1 MPAMNTPAK
10 TMPGKNRAAKNMPGK
25 NGAAKNMPGINRPA
39 RDYLEE
45 DSYNSSKIQK
55 TEEMEEDSYDSSK
68 IQKAEEEMEEDS
80 YDSSII
86 QTTEKRCRNVIIYG
100 TLGIGKSRISNEIS
114 GDQDRFK
121 VSKKARGCTVEVSS

>member
-10 TMPGKNRAAKNMPGK
+10 TMPGKNREAENMLRKKG
-25 NGAAKNMPGINRPA
+25 PA

-55 TEEMEEDSYDSSK
+55 TEEMEEDSYDSSI
-68 IQKAEEEMEEDS
+68 IQK
-80 YDSSII
+80 
-86 QTTEKRCRNVIIYG
+86 TEKRYRNVIIYG

>member
-10 TMPGKNRAAKNMPGK
+10 TMPGKNREAENMLRKKG
-25 NGAAKNMPGINRPA
+25 PA

-86 QTTEKRCRNVIIYG
+86 QKTEKRYRNVIIYG